1 MRITE
6 SRLRQVI
13 RQVIK
18 EGFGDYDA
26 TPESSLERNRRIEQ
40 QAFYDSPNQKKM
52 RMGEERLRRR
62 ALEEMRQALKSPE
75 VQRALT
81 SKKPM
86 EVSGEEMFQRGQPSG
101 PLEIMLNGEYVP
113 SLEVMG
119 YICDDIRDVFK
130 QLGVAKA
137 CCDDNDVDMHDA
149 CTDELHDI
157 IMTACET
164 LKHSTGGRFDSVD
177 YGFGEVRL
185 REPDICWS
193 SNGGDTLVWN
203 PKILFPAIASA
214 C

>member
-6 SRLRQVI
+6 SRLRKVI
-13 RQVIK
+13 RQVIR

-40 QAFYDSPNQKKM
+40 QAFYNSPNQKKM

-86 EVSGEEMFQRGQPSG
+86 EVSGEELIQTGQPSG
-101 PLEIMLNGEYVP
+101 PLEIMLNGEYLP
-113 SLEVMG
+113 NLEVMS
-119 YICDDIRDVFK
+119 YIADDIRDVFK

-149 CTDELHDI
+149 CTDELLDI
-157 IMTACET
+157 IMDACET

-185 REPDICWS
+185 RDPSICWS

-203 PKILFPAIASA
+203 PKILFPAIARA